1 MNWNKDVHRHALN
14 DIEDLAYPPS
24 GGRGKMVILGIL
36 LPAAIA
42 YFAVNAWTSEEAIW
56 FGRGSSDMTIKGD
69 AARSMAI
76 TYLAVALFAHFRW
89 FWGLLPSYRMFTV
102 GIVLSMI
109 LGLGG
114 CAGATYFMLV

>member
-1 MNWNKDVHRHALN
+1 MNSNKNPNDNTLN

-24 GGRGKMVILGIL
+24 GGRGKMIAFGIILPLVI
-36 LPAAIA
+36 
-42 YFAVNAWTSEEAIW
+42 AWFSARAWIDQEAIW
-56 FGRGSSDMTIKGD
+56 FGNRSSDMTIKGD
-69 AARSMAI
+69 AARSMAV

-89 FWGLLPSYRMFTV
+89 FWGLLPSYRIFTV